1 MVILA
6 SQSPRRKELL
16 KKIIPDFK
24 IVPAD
29 VDEHLN
35 VAIRDLPKE
44 AALLKAR
51 TIKKEYPN
59 DDVLGC
65 DTVVIINDELLGKP
79 KDEIDAYRMLKELS
93 GKKHEVIS
101 GYAFLTK
108 DKEITGSST
117 TIVEFNELSDEL
129 IWRYIKSGSPMD
141 KAGAYGIQD
150 KQFNLVKQI
159 HGSLDNVIGLP
170 TEDIKKTCF

>member
-1 MVILA
+1 MLILA

-16 KKIIPDFK
+16 KKIVPDFK

-35 VAIRDLPKE
+35 VDIYDLPKE

-65 DTVVIINDELLGKP
+65 DTVVIIDNKLLGKP
-79 KDEIDAYRMLKELS
+79 KDEKEAFDMLKELS
-93 GKKHEVIS
+93 GRKHHVVS
-101 GYAFLTK
+101 GYAYLK
-108 DKEITGSST
+108 GDKEIVGSTIT
-117 TIVEFNELSDEL
+117 TVIFNELSDEL
-129 IWRYIKSGSPMD
+129 IWKYIKTGSPLD

-150 KQFNLVKQI
+150 TEFNLVKSI
-159 HGSLDNVIGLP
+159 EGSLDNVIGLP
-170 TEDIKKTCF
+170 TEDIKKNCF